1 MTGHASN
8 PSAFPS
14 GLKATNIGSNGGRY
28 EGTYVDEYASAEGGM
43 TLRDYFAAK
52 AIGALISSSDVFQ
65 TGSGRKASTPDDFAM
80 IAYLYADAML
90 KAREA

>member
-14 GLKATNIGSNGGRY
+14 GLKATNIESNGGRY

-52 AIGALISSSDVFQ
+52 AMQALSSLEY
-65 TGSGRKASTPDDFAM
+65 RALPDELAGH
-80 IAYLYADAML
+80 AYCMADAML